1 LLKLV
6 TIHILL
12 LRTTLLSSDKDIML
26 GRLNATAQIVAAH
39 LATTK
44 VETEQLPELVR
55 RLYASFSEER
65 PVSSTIGLV
74 ASEKADDVRPV
85 PEQTEQSVA
94 GDGTTEVT
102 PTRAVRAVEKK
113 QQPAVPIKESVF
125 PDYIIC
131 LEDGKQL
138 KSLKRHLTAA
148 FGMTIEDY
156 KTKWGLPDVY
166 PTVAPNYAEMRR
178 QVAQKIGLGKRASRN
193 GDVGEETIEAV
204 RPSGE
209 KQAPSRR
216 NVART
221 ERKEPSA
228 RKGDE
233 HRLASLFSR

>member
-1 LLKLV
+1 M
-6 TIHILL
+6 
-12 LRTTLLSSDKDIML
+12 RTTLLSSDKDIIL

-55 RLYASFSEER
+55 RLYASFSEEQ
-65 PVSSTIGLV
+65 PVSGTIGLM
-74 ASEKADDVRPV
+74 ASETVSDAPQGPK
-85 PEQTEQSVA
+85 QTEQSISIDRA
-94 GDGTTEVT
+94 AEIT
-102 PTRAVRAVEKK
+102 PAPIARAVEKK

-131 LEDGKQL
+131 LEDGKHL

-156 KTKWGLPDVY
+156 KTKWGLPDEY
-166 PTVAPNYAEMRR
+166 PTVAPNYTEMRR
-178 QVAQKIGLGKRASRN
+178 QVAQKIGLGKRASRS
-193 GDVGEETIEAV
+193 DEVGEETIAPV
-204 RPSGE
+204 PPSGE

-216 NVART
+216 NAART
-221 ERKEPSA
+221 GRKEPSA

-233 HRLASLFSR
+233 HRLANAFSR

>member
-1 LLKLV
+1 M
-6 TIHILL
+6 
-12 LRTTLLSSDKDIML
+12 SSDKDIIL

-65 PVSSTIGLV
+65 PVSSTIGLM
-74 ASEKADDVRPV
+74 ASETVSDAPQG
-85 PEQTEQSVA
+85 PEQTEQSVSA
-94 GDGTTEVT
+94 DRTAEIT
-102 PTRAVRAVEKK
+102 PAPAPTARAVEKK

-131 LEDGKQL
+131 LEDGKHL

-156 KTKWGLPDVY
+156 KTKWGLPDEY
-166 PTVAPNYAEMRR
+166 PTVAPNYTEMRR

-193 GDVGEETIEAV
+193 EEVGEETIAPV
-204 RPSGE
+204 PLSGE
-209 KQAPSRR
+209 KQPPSTR
-216 NVART
+216 NAART
-221 ERKEPSA
+221 GRKESSA

-233 HRLASLFSR
+233 HRLANAFSR

>member
-1 LLKLV
+1 M
-6 TIHILL
+6 
-12 LRTTLLSSDKDIML
+12 SSDKDIIL

-55 RLYASFSEER
+55 RLYASFSEEQ
-65 PVSSTIGLV
+65 PVSGTIGLM
-74 ASEKADDVRPV
+74 ASETVNDAPTGAK
-85 PEQTEQSVA
+85 QTDQSISVDRA
-94 GDGTTEVT
+94 AEIT
-102 PTRAVRAVEKK
+102 PAPAPIARAVEKK

-148 FGMTIEDY
+148 FGMTLEDY
-156 KTKWGLPDVY
+156 KTKWGLPDEY
-166 PTVAPNYAEMRR
+166 PTVAPNYTEMRR
-178 QVAQKIGLGKRASRN
+178 QVAQKIGLGKRASRS
-193 GDVGEETIEAV
+193 DEVGEETIAPV
-204 RPSGE
+204 PPSGE

-216 NVART
+216 NAART
-221 ERKEPSA
+221 GRKEPSA

-233 HRLASLFSR
+233 HRLANAFSR